1 MPFLQLQYVEVGS
14 SVIIGNK
21 QEDLAQKLEMCDV
34 GKLAE
39 NVLKRTKWFLTM
51 IKLFLWRSKND
62 VPKRDLKAW

>member
-21 QEDLAQKLEMCDV
+21 QEDLAQKLAMRDV